1 MSDQTEVAEKIG
13 DAWGQ
18 YREGRPDAAIDSF
31 EAILR
36 QHPDNVDAMYG
47 LGLAQRTAGRIDDAV
62 NSFEQALEHINRAII
77 ALDAAR
83 EPEQSEAAIKTP
95 EDDRFHMLNR
105 MVQQRL
111 AEMQVVK
118 N

>member
-1 MSDQTEVAEKIG
+1 MTDQTEVAEKIG
-13 DAWGQ
+13 DAWGE
-18 YREGRPDAAIDSF
+18 YREGRLDAAMDAF
-31 EAILR
+31 ETILR
-36 QHPDNVDAMYG
+36 QYPDNIDAMYG

-62 NSFEQALEHINRAII
+62 NSFEQALQHINRATV

-83 EPEQSEAAIKTP
+83 EPEQLEAAIKTP

-105 MVQQRL
+105 MVKQRL